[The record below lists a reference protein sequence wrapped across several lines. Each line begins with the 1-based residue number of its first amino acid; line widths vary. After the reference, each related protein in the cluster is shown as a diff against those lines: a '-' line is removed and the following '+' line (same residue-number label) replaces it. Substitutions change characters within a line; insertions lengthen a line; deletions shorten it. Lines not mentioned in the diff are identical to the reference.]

1 MLFPSASSSLL
12 ARIHKVA
19 SLGQLLTP
27 AAKDA
32 RAEALDHVQFGN
44 FVRAVEIEIVVRAW
58 SRWPCCR
65 SKQQILSISHKRVS
79 RRKCGWHKI
88 RDLPAECRLLHEST
102 TL

>member
-1 MLFPSASSSLL
+1 M
-12 ARIHKVA
+12 A

-32 RAEALDHVQFGN
+32 RAEAVDHVQFGN

-65 SKQQILSISHKRVS
+65 YSKDLKDKINWGHRS
-79 RRKCGWHKI
+79 RAINITVKYAFYDC
-88 RDLPAECRLLHEST
+88 S
-102 TL
+102 